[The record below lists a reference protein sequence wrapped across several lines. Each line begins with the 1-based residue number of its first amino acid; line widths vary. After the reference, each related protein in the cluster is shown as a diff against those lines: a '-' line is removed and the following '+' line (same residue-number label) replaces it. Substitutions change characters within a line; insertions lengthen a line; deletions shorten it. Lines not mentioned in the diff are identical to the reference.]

1 MREAAGSVL
10 RKERMELGSGVEAVE
25 LLGCPWKAA
34 RSTVKEGW
42 TGEFNKDNSGRWR
55 VGCPFQ
61 SHGGGE
67 EEQASAEPRG
77 PVWPF
82 YI

>member
-1 MREAAGSVL
+1 
-10 RKERMELGSGVEAVE
+10 MELGLGVEAVE

-34 RSTVKEGW
+34 RSTLTDGW
-42 TGEFNKDNSGRWR
+42 MGEFNKENSGKWR

-61 SHGGGE
+61 NCGGGE
-67 EEQASAEPRG
+67 KEQAWAEPRG

-82 YI
+82 TLEISPR